1 MKCPNCQ
8 HENLSDSKFCS
19 DCGSKLMN
27 SSLSKQ
33 GIPTWAII
41 VLSVC
46 FLAIGGLGYAYWD
59 FFTDKRNQT
68 TTYLE
73 VNDKQQVNTQQ
84 VSSEEFTKKQE
95 SHAQQVDRVTL
106 IKEVQQKVFTVL
118 NNNSQGSGFLY
129 KKGGYVITNA
139 HVVQGEVD
147 VTLRNAN
154 GQESPG
160 TVIGISDRY
169 DIALIHAPSYQD
181 TQPLGIETT
190 ESPIGLEV
198 IAFGSP
204 QGFENSASIGYITG
218 NKRDMKLE
226 NFIYKQIYQ
235 VDAQIDKGSS
245 GGPLVDVS
253 TGNVIGVNSLLY
265 TTETSTNFA
274 FSIPLYSMLDQ
285 FEGWVAKPLSANEV
299 RAIANVYE
307 SSQQPTIETK
317 STNETD
323 ALLAGQ
329 FVQAFRLYYEM
340 ALNEGDFYWI
350 ADMLAPDS
358 SAYQE
363 LEKYINEI
371 AYQGHYFYFTNNEV
385 LDVQYSNGQYFVDM
399 NETFDFYD
407 AQGNYQFYD
416 RYKTYTVIT
425 DDYGAFKISHIT
437 IH

>member
-1 MKCPNCQ
+1 
-8 HENLSDSKFCS
+8 
-19 DCGSKLMN
+19 MN

-68 TTYLE
+68 TTYSE

-84 VSSEEFTKKQE
+84 VSSEELTKKQE
-95 SHAQQVDRVTL
+95 AHAQQVDRVTL
-106 IKEVQQKVFTVL
+106 IKEIQQKVFTVL
-118 NNNSQGSGFLY
+118 SNNSQGSGFLY

-169 DIALIHAPSYQD
+169 DIALIHVPSYQD
-181 TQPLGIETT
+181 TQPLGIETS

-253 TGNVIGVNSLLY
+253 TGNVIGINSLLY

-299 RAIANVYE
+299 RAVANVYE
-307 SSQQPTIETK
+307 SSQQSTIETK

-363 LEKYINEI
+363 LEKYINAI

-399 NETFDFYD
+399 NETFDFYN